1 MRERRVVIVVW
12 DGLRPDLVV
21 PEVTPTLTAMAERGT
36 WVRNSYCAYPSETR
50 VNATSLATGCHPG
63 RHGIVGNKL
72 YVPAVDPHGAVVT
85 GDAATLTA
93 IAERDPPLVAVPCL
107 GDYLAE
113 AGKSVVVVSSGS
125 PGSAWLSNP
134 RPQDHLYNRALVRP
148 AEAQAIV
155 TQRWEVPLDSYPAT
169 GRLDWQAR
177 VCTEHVWPVLRPDVT
192 VCWLTDPDHTQHR
205 FGLGAPQSL
214 DALRGCDALFN
225 RLLASLDSLGWRD
238 DTNVI
243 VTSDHGFTTR
253 RPRHETDPVPGLIT
267 AGLKAAPESDDVI
280 VSGGA
285 IYLTSESTDRAA
297 AIVQALQ
304 DHPAAGAIFAA
315 DDGPAAGQP
324 GTMPLSVA
332 WGGRLHRRRP
342 DIQFSPAWWD
352 DTNEYGVP
360 GYAAGPAGASHGSTS
375 PRDLRNTLI
384 LAGPDVRSGT
394 TSDVPAGLIDLAPTV
409 LTMLGLPVPATMD
422 GRVLTE
428 VLRPGVVGGET
439 TPTPEPQSETA
450 SASAAMTTG
459 GSYRQWLRRVRVG
472 KTSYLVAAG
481 AERDEEQARRS

>member
-12 DGLRPDLVV
+12 DGLRPDLIV
-21 PEVTPTLTAMAERGT
+21 PEATPTLAAMAAGGT
-36 WVRNSYCAYPSETR
+36 WVRDSYCAYPSETR
-50 VNATSLATGCHPG
+50 VNATTLATGCQPG

-72 YVPAVDPHGAVVT
+72 YVPDVDPHGAVVT
-85 GDAATLTA
+85 GDDATLTA
-93 IAERDPPLVAVPCL
+93 IAERDPPLVPVPSL
-107 GDYLAE
+107 GDYLAG

-148 AEAQAIV
+148 AAAQAAV
-155 TQRWEVPLDSYPAT
+155 AQLGPVPPDSYPAT

-177 VCTEHVWPVLRPDVT
+177 VCTERVWPVLHPDVT
-192 VCWLTDPDHTQHR
+192 ICWLTDPDHTQHR
-205 FGLGAPQSL
+205 YGLGAPQSL
-214 DALRGCDALFN
+214 AALRGCDAVFSQ
-225 RLLASLDSLGWRD
+225 LLASLDTLGWRNH
-238 DTNVI
+238 TNVI

-253 RPRHETDPVPGLIT
+253 RPQYETDPI
-267 AGLKAAPESDDVI
+267 AALASDDVI
-280 VSGGA
+280 VSSGA
-285 IYLTSESTDRAA
+285 IYLTSESTGRAA
-297 AIVQALQ
+297 AIVQTLQ
-304 DHPAAGAIFAA
+304 DHPAVGAIFAA

-324 GTMPLSVA
+324 GTLPLSVA

-342 DIQFSPAWWD
+342 DIQLSPVWWD

-360 GYAAGPAGASHGSTS
+360 GYAAGPVGAGHGSTS

-394 TSDVPAGLIDLAPTV
+394 TSDVPAGLIDVAPTV
-409 LTMLGLPVPATMD
+409 LAMLGLPVPATMD

-428 VLRPGVVGGET
+428 VLRPGVVAGATGT
-439 TPTPEPQSETA
+439 IPEPQSETA

-459 GSYRQWLRRVRVG
+459 GSYRQWLHRMRVG
-472 KTSYLVAAG
+472 RTWYLTAAG
-481 AERDEEQARRS
+481 AERD

>member
-12 DGLRPDLVV
+12 DGLRPDLIV
-21 PEVTPTLTAMAERGT
+21 PEATPTLAAMAASGT
-36 WVRNSYCAYPSETR
+36 WVRDSYCAYPSETR
-50 VNATSLATGCHPG
+50 VNATTLATGCHPG

-72 YVPAVDPHGAVVT
+72 YVPDVDPHGAVVT
-85 GDAATLTA
+85 GDDATLTA
-93 IAERDPPLVAVPCL
+93 IAERDPPLVAVPSL

-134 RPQDHLYNRALVRP
+134 RFQDHLYNRALVRP
-148 AEAQAIV
+148 AAAQAAAA
-155 TQRWEVPLDSYPAT
+155 QLGPVPPDSHPAT
-169 GRLDWQAR
+169 GQLDWQAR
-177 VCTEHVWPVLRPDVT
+177 VCTEHVWPTLRPDVT
-192 VCWLTDPDHTQHR
+192 ICWLTDPDHTQHR
-205 FGLGAPQSL
+205 CGLGAPQSL
-214 DALRGCDALFN
+214 AALRGCDAVFG
-225 RLLASLDSLGWRD
+225 RLLGSLDTLGWRD
-238 DTNVI
+238 HTNVI

-253 RPRHETDPVPGLIT
+253 RPQYEIDPI
-267 AGLKAAPESDDVI
+267 AALASDDVI
-280 VSGGA
+280 VSSGA

-297 AIVQALQ
+297 AIVQTLQ
-304 DHPAAGAIFAA
+304 DHPAVGAIFAA
-315 DDGPAAGQP
+315 DDGPAAERP
-324 GTMPLSVA
+324 GTMPLSMA

-342 DIQFSPAWWD
+342 DIQCSPVWWD

-360 GYAAGPAGASHGSTS
+360 GYAAGPAGAGHGSTS

-394 TSDVPAGLIDLAPTV
+394 TSDVPAGLIDVAPTV
-409 LTMLGLPVPATMD
+409 LAMLGLPVPATMD

-428 VLRPGVVGGET
+428 ALRPGVVAGAT
-439 TPTPEPQSETA
+439 APTPAPQSETA

-472 KTSYLVAAG
+472 RTWYLTAAG
-481 AERDEEQARRS
+481 AERD